1 MQYGCRCVSYSFMF
15 IFTAFLLTSHVRLK
29 NQKFVALKPNHERLG
44 NQLYQLASGFGIARK
59 LGRTLYYPLAEGAA
73 ENLRCYL
80 SLIQATFPRTGTIYR
95 IIPKHLVEQTSVPF
109 AVDENGKR
117 TCCRYD
123 DPSRFIGHP
132 AKFLLLEMSFAQNSK
147 YFEDY
152 LFELRWLFNFSSQ
165 SENEGNLRLRQLNID
180 NSTEFMCV
188 HIRRT
193 DFLSYGVESNLN
205 STLTATKNIAMKKGL
220 SNFLIFGDDQE
231 FMRSLAAK
239 LVDDTMFGHSKTV
252 RASAF
257 SEMTDLY
264 ISYSVCS
271 AFLMIYYYKDRR
283 PTDDYKL
290 LKDEFALKSWHRYD
304 G

>member
-1 MQYGCRCVSYSFMF
+1 MF

-123 DPSRFIGHP
+123 DPS
-132 AKFLLLEMSFAQNSK
+132 
-147 YFEDY
+147 
-152 LFELRWLFNFSSQ
+152 
-165 SENEGNLRLRQLNID
+165 
-180 NSTEFMCV
+180 
-188 HIRRT
+188 
-193 DFLSYGVESNLN
+193 SYGVESNLN

-239 LVDDTMFGHSKTV
+239 LVDDTMFGHSKVT
-252 RASAF
+252 
-257 SEMTDLY
+257 
-264 ISYSVCS
+264 SYRFAPTTNDRNAVDSDCS
-271 AFLMIYYYKDRR
+271 RFCVLRND
-283 PTDDYKL
+283 
-290 LKDEFALKSWHRYD
+290 
-304 G
+304 